1 MKAITIEKFG
11 KADTLT
17 YTDMDRPTPGDQEV
31 LIEVHATGINPVDYK
46 IRNGDL
52 EEVFPT
58 RFPKV
63 LGGDISGV
71 ITELGSKVSDFKVG
85 DEVFLSAPLDQNG
98 GYAQYT
104 VVHQKYLALKPSEI
118 THIDAASLPVTGL
131 TAIQTLRNFSGIKKG
146 DNVMIHAGA
155 GGVGSFAIQYASH
168 LGAKV
173 FTTGSAKR
181 HDYLKKLGADVIIDY
196 NKSDFVEIAKK
207 HGGMDIVLE
216 SVGGDNYL
224 RSIEATK
231 VGGSIPSITHPP
243 GPKEVEL
250 AKSKNIKTDFF
261 LLEGV
266 PADLDEISNLVKEG
280 IVKTS
285 VSKVYDFDQIKEAHT
300 QMESGRTQGKIV
312 LKVKK

>member
-11 KADTLT
+11 TADTLT
-17 YTDMDRPTPGDQEV
+17 YTNMNRPTPENNEA

-58 RFPKV
+58 QFPKV

-71 ITELGSKVSDFKVG
+71 ITEIGSDVSKFKVG

-98 GYAQYT
+98 GYAEYT
-104 VVHQKYLALKPSEI
+104 VVHEKYLAHKPNEI
-118 THIDAASLPVTGL
+118 SHIDAASLPVTGL
-131 TAIQTLRNFSGIKKG
+131 TAVQTLRDFSGIKKG
-146 DNVMIHAGA
+146 DNVLIHAGA

-181 HDYLKKLGADVIIDY
+181 YDYLKKLGADVVIDY
-196 NKSDFVEIAKK
+196 NKADFVEIAKE

-224 RSIEATK
+224 RSLEATK
-231 VGGSIPSITHPP
+231 AGGKVPSITHPP
-243 GPKEVEL
+243 GEKEVKL
-250 AKSKNIKTDFF
+250 AKSKGIKTDFF
-261 LLEGV
+261 LLEGI
-266 PADLDEISNLVKEG
+266 PSDLDEIAGLIKQG
-280 IVKTS
+280 IVKTN
-285 VSKVYDFDQIKEAHT
+285 VSKVFTFDQIKDAHN
-300 QMESGRTQGKIV
+300 QIESGRTQGKIV
-312 LKVKK
+312 LKVK

>member
-17 YTDMDRPTPGDQEV
+17 YTDVNQPTPGNTEV

-52 EEVFPT
+52 EAVFPT
-58 RFPKV
+58 QFPKI

-71 ITELGSKVSDFKVG
+71 VSAVGSEVSKFKVG
-85 DEVFLSAPLDQNG
+85 DEIFLSAPLDQNG
-98 GYAQYT
+98 GYAQFT
-104 VVHQKYLALKPSEI
+104 VVDEKYVAHKPSEI
-118 THIDAASLPVTGL
+118 SHIEAASLPVTGL
-131 TAIQTLRNFSGIKKG
+131 TAIQTLRNFSSIKKG
-146 DNVMIHAGA
+146 DNVLIHAGA

-181 HDYLKKLGADVIIDY
+181 HDYLKQLGADVVIDY
-196 NKSDFVEIAKK
+196 NKSDFVEVSKE

-224 RSIEATK
+224 RSIQATK
-231 VGGSIPSITHPP
+231 AGGSIPSITQPP
-243 GPKEVEL
+243 GPEEVEL
-250 AKSKNIKTDFF
+250 AKSKGIKTDFF
-261 LLEGV
+261 LLEGK
-266 PADLDEISNLVKEG
+266 PSDLDEIAQLVQKG
-280 IVKTS
+280 IVKTN
-285 VSKVYDFDQIKEAHT
+285 VSKVYEFNEIQEAH
-300 QMESGRTQGKIV
+300 QQIESGRTQGKIV
-312 LKVKK
+312 LKVK